1 MKNKLSIGG
10 NMNNKEDMKE
20 KNLKQIGIIVVLI
33 ILLVLIGYAIFPNKE
48 ELSNN
53 ISTENTQ
60 TNIVNNI
67 HTNVSINDI
76 PEYSGQIVIDI
87 NNNVPYFED
96 TDITTENFEYYSQLD
111 EFERAGVAFAN
122 ICKYTMPPEGTE
134 RGSLSYKPTGWVQY
148 LYGENN
154 RYHLYERCH
163 LIAWQLGN
171 ENNNRQNLITGTVQ
185 LNDAMVDY
193 ENIVANWI
201 KQKNEQGK
209 DYHVLYRVTPIYD
222 GENELA
228 TGVEIEAKSVEE
240 DGVSFNKFIYNVQD
254 NFEID
259 YRTGEAKLL
268 E

>member
-1 MKNKLSIGG
+1 MN
-10 NMNNKEDMKE
+10 NNKEDMKE
-20 KNLKQIGIIVVLI
+20 KNLKQIGIIVSLI
-33 ILLVLIGYAIFPNKE
+33 ILLTLIGYAIFPNRE

-60 TNIVNNI
+60 TNIVNNT
-67 HTNVSINDI
+67 HTNISINDI

-87 NNNVPYFED
+87 NNNVPYLKD
-96 TDITTENFEYYSQLD
+96 ADITTENFEYYSPLD
-111 EFERAGVAFAN
+111 EFERADVAFAN
-122 ICKYTMPPEGTE
+122 ICKYTMPLEGTK
-134 RGSLSYKPTGWVQY
+134 RGSLSYKPTGWFQY
-148 LYGENN
+148 LHGENN

-185 LNDAMVDY
+185 LNDAMIEY

-201 KQKNEQGK
+201 KQKNKKGK
-209 DYHVLYRVTPIYD
+209 DYHVIYRVTPIYD
-222 GENELA
+222 GANELA

-254 NFEID
+254 NFEIN

>member
-1 MKNKLSIGG
+1 MN
-10 NMNNKEDMKE
+10 NNKEDIKE
-20 KNLKQIGIIVVLI
+20 KNLKQIGIIVSLI
-33 ILLVLIGYAIFPNKE
+33 ILLASIGYAIFPNRE

-87 NNNVPYFED
+87 NNNVPYFKD
-96 TDITTENFEYYSQLD
+96 TEITIENFEYYSQLD
-111 EFERAGVAFAN
+111 EIDRAGAAFAN
-122 ICKYTMPPEGTE
+122 ICRYTMPPEGTK

-154 RYHLYERCH
+154 SKHLYERCH

-171 ENNNRQNLITGTVQ
+171 ENNNRKNLLTGTAQ
-185 LNDAMVDY
+185 LNDAMVEY

-201 KQKNEQGK
+201 KQKNKQNK
-209 DYHVLYRVTPIYD
+209 DYHVLYRVTPIYED
-222 GENELA
+222 ENKLA